1 MVNYTIREGT
11 IRIDLWFA
19 LPATYNETHRSGL
32 KKSEWSLKSSLKI
45 MYFGSKLGH
54 SLGDQSIQW
63 NFFRDLNVLPCYYF
77 TSISNRKEN

>member
-1 MVNYTIREGT
+1 
-11 IRIDLWFA
+11 
-19 LPATYNETHRSGL
+19 
-32 KKSEWSLKSSLKI
+32 